1 MAADTLAQVFSL
13 TFYGLGAPKNLDLNS
28 VKRAVHEEAAF
39 YWTDLIQSDQNQV
52 TKVSDAIAF
61 DLNTVLYSLES
72 LSDMVMPDWVEIQV
86 GSDTVQDWRLV
97 PVVNRDSLPSFR
109 DRGELVCSFYSDLQ
123 IKNNTIVTLIEFSF
137 PYGNGSTYDNFRV
150 WYDPTVSL
158 SNNPDEA
165 TGLPIEYNYMLA
177 CRARMKL
184 IPECIGLAIQDAKEN
199 KTDKFILEAELNS
212 WDTKLKLE
220 AADAARWDA
229 KWKFF
234 KNASRTS
241 QGGGRKRPI
250 IPYYL

>member
-52 TKVSDAIAF
+52 TKVSASIRF

-72 LSDMVMPDWVEIQV
+72 LTDMVMPDWVEVQI
-86 GSDTVQDWRLV
+86 GSDIVQDWRLV

-109 DRGELVCSFYSDLQ
+109 DRGELVCSFYSEL
-123 IKNNTIVTLIEFSF
+123 NSTTNLIVTQIEFSF
-137 PYGNGSTYDNFRV
+137 PFGNGSASDNFRV
-150 WYDPTVSL
+150 WYDPTISL
-158 SNNPDEA
+158 TNNPDRP
-165 TGLPIEYNYMLA
+165 TGLPNEYNYMLA
-177 CRARMKL
+177 CRARIKL
-184 IPECIGLAIQDAKEN
+184 IPECIALAIQDAKEN
-199 KTDKFILEAELNS
+199 KTDKFILEAEINN
-212 WDTKLKLE
+212 WDTKLKTE
-220 AADAARWDA
+220 AVDAARWDA

-241 QGGGRKRPI
+241 QGGGKKRPI
-250 IPYYL
+250 NPVYL

>member
-1 MAADTLAQVFSL
+1 MPADTLAQVFSL

-52 TKVSDAIAF
+52 TKVSAAIPLQ
-61 DLNTVLYSLES
+61 LNTVLYSLDS
-72 LSDMVMPDWVEIQV
+72 LTDLVMPDWVEVQV

-109 DRGELVCSFYSDLQ
+109 DRSELVCSFFSDL
-123 IKNNTIVTLIEFSF
+123 NSNSNTLVTQIEFSF
-137 PYGNGSTYDNFRV
+137 PVGNGGTNDNFRV
-150 WYDPTVSL
+150 WYDPTISL
-158 SNNPDEA
+158 TNNPDRP
-165 TGLPIEYNYMLA
+165 TGLPNEYNYMLA
-177 CRARMKL
+177 CRARIKL
-184 IPECIGLAIQDAKEN
+184 IPECISLAIQDAKEN
-199 KTDKFILEAELNS
+199 KTDKFILEAEINS

-250 IPYYL
+250 NPMYL